1 MSSAENEDEDKR
13 ERPTIES
20 QVVFKGD
27 FNEDD
32 EEREH
37 PDIETQEALGA
48 DASTGE
54 ADTESG

>member
-1 MSSAENEDEDKR
+1 MTNNETDDESTEDEGR
-13 ERPTIES
+13 ER
-20 QVVFKGD
+20 
-27 FNEDD
+27 
-32 EEREH
+32 